1 MTEQSIKQLSLA
13 LLEATVKITERDE
26 RIAALEESKA
36 ELVDVINALI
46 EYRGILTSGNEAVIK
61 AKELLEK
68 HKCD

>member
-1 MTEQSIKQLSLA
+1 METQAIKELSLA
-13 LLEATVKITERDE
+13 LLEATVKIKERDE
-26 RIAALEESKA
+26 KITALEASKV

-46 EYRGILTSGNEAVIK
+46 DYRGILTSGNEAVIK